1 MSLWAEDWHKSL
13 LLVLSG
19 YVGLTKSFKILLY
32 WPLVQEIKKKVKVII
47 TKINLFYPK
56 QNVTPFCAGFGTEY
70 PNIYL

>member
-1 MSLWAEDWHKSL
+1 MGKRSALEFTFGSFSLCWLDKKLYNFVILA
-13 LLVLSG
+13 LSARN
-19 YVGLTKSFKILLY
+19 
-32 WPLVQEIKKKVKVII
+32 KKKVKVII